1 LHGIQHVFTQWS
13 WGPIELEEASALP
26 ANSNHIKQ
34 KGKSINRRSTMS
46 YIIKRCVVCKTE
58 IHLHKNGTHFELRGA
73 CEHIPKE
80 KVNNCRDGDLKQL
93 FMEYRDW

>member
-1 LHGIQHVFTQWS
+1 
-13 WGPIELEEASALP
+13 
-26 ANSNHIKQ
+26 
-34 KGKSINRRSTMS
+34 MS